1 MQPRVSLR
9 RKRAVPKRTALLT
22 GGIDMKW
29 LRAALGSS
37 VGKKLMM
44 ALTGLAFI
52 GFLAAHL
59 AGNLTIYGGK
69 SAFNGYAEKLQSL
82 GALLNLFRA
91 GLITLAL
98 IHVLTGLY
106 LFLLNRK
113 ARPVGYS
120 TYASAGGRT
129 LSSRTMPYTGIVI
142 LAFVVYHLFN
152 FTFVDK
158 SATTVFDMVAAAFNR
173 PPVMLLYA
181 AMMIVVALH
190 VRHGFWSAFQT
201 LGVNHPQWMP
211 AVMAASIVAGV
222 IVALGFGL
230 LPLVV
235 ALRY

>member
-1 MQPRVSLR
+1 MNWIA
-9 RKRAVPKRTALLT
+9 AVLA
-22 GGIDMKW
+22 
-29 LRAALGSS
+29 SS

-69 SAFNGYAEKLQSL
+69 AAFNGYADKLQSL
-82 GALLNLFRA
+82 GALLHVFRA
-91 GLITLAL
+91 GLITFAL
-98 IHVLTGLY
+98 VHVLTGLY
-106 LFLLNRK
+106 LFWLNRR
-113 ARPVGYS
+113 ARPVGYGA
-120 TYASAGGRT
+120 YASAGGRT

-142 LAFVVYHLFN
+142 LAFVVYHLFH

-158 SATTVFDMVAAAFNR
+158 SATTVFDMVTAAFNR
-173 PPVMLLYA
+173 PLIMLLYA
-181 AMMIVVALH
+181 ALMIVVAFH

-201 LGVNHPQWMP
+201 LGINHPKWMP
-211 AVMAASIVAGV
+211 AVSAASIAAGV
-222 IVALGFGL
+222 VVALGFGM

>member
-1 MQPRVSLR
+1 MN
-9 RKRAVPKRTALLT
+9 
-22 GGIDMKW
+22 W
-29 LRAALGSS
+29 LAAALASS
-37 VGKKLMM
+37 IGKKLLM

-69 SAFNGYAEKLQSL
+69 AAFNGYAEKLQSL
-82 GALLNLFRA
+82 GALLNVFRA
-91 GLITLAL
+91 GLITFAL
-98 IHVLTGLY
+98 VHVLTGLY
-106 LFLLNRK
+106 LFLQNRR
-113 ARPVGYS
+113 ARPVGYDA
-120 TYASAGGRT
+120 YASAGGRT

-142 LAFVVYHLFN
+142 LAFVVYHLFH

-173 PPVMLLYA
+173 PLIMLLYA
-181 AMMIVVALH
+181 ALMVVVALH

-201 LGVNHPQWMP
+201 LGINHPKWMP
-211 AVMAASIVAGV
+211 AVSAASIAAGV
-222 IVALGFGL
+222 VVALGFGM

>member
-1 MQPRVSLR
+1 MNWIA
-9 RKRAVPKRTALLT
+9 AVLA
-22 GGIDMKW
+22 
-29 LRAALGSS
+29 SS

-69 SAFNGYAEKLQSL
+69 AAFNGYAEKLQSL
-82 GALLNLFRA
+82 GALLHVFRA
-91 GLITLAL
+91 GLITFAL
-98 IHVLTGLY
+98 VHVLTGLY
-106 LFLLNRK
+106 LFWLNRR
-113 ARPVGYS
+113 ARPVGYG

-142 LAFVVYHLFN
+142 LAFVVYHLYH

-158 SATTVFDMVAAAFNR
+158 SATTVFDMVTAAFNR
-173 PPVMLLYA
+173 PLIMLLYA
-181 AMMIVVALH
+181 ALMIVVAFH

-201 LGVNHPQWMP
+201 LGINHPKWMP
-211 AVMAASIVAGV
+211 AVSAASIAAGV
-222 IVALGFGL
+222 VVALGFGM

>member
-1 MQPRVSLR
+1 MN
-9 RKRAVPKRTALLT
+9 
-22 GGIDMKW
+22 W
-29 LRAALGSS
+29 LSATLGSS

-69 SAFNGYAEKLQSL
+69 GAFNDYAEKLQSL
-82 GALLNLFRA
+82 GPLLHLFRA
-91 GLITLAL
+91 GLIAFAL
-98 IHVLTGLY
+98 VHILTGLY
-106 LFLLNRK
+106 LFLLNRR
-113 ARPVGYS
+113 ARPVGYRVQ
-120 TYASAGGRT
+120 ASAGGRT

-142 LAFVVYHLFN
+142 LAFVVYHLFH

-173 PPVMLLYA
+173 PATMLLYA
-181 AMMIVVALH
+181 ALMIVVALH

-201 LGVNHPQWMP
+201 FGVNHPKWMP
-211 AVMAASIVAGV
+211 VVTTASIAAGV
-222 IVALGFGL
+222 VVALGFGL

>member
-1 MQPRVSLR
+1 MN
-9 RKRAVPKRTALLT
+9 
-22 GGIDMKW
+22 W
-29 LRAALGSS
+29 LSATLGSS

-69 SAFNGYAEKLQSL
+69 GAFNDYAEKLQSL
-82 GALLNLFRA
+82 GPLLHLFRA
-91 GLITLAL
+91 GLIAFAL
-98 IHVLTGLY
+98 VHILTGLY
-106 LFLLNRK
+106 LFLLNRR
-113 ARPVGYS
+113 ARPVGYRVQ
-120 TYASAGGRT
+120 ASAGGRT

-142 LAFVVYHLFN
+142 LAFVVYHLFH

-173 PPVMLLYA
+173 PATMLLYA
-181 AMMIVVALH
+181 ALMIVVALH

-201 LGVNHPQWMP
+201 FGVNHPKWMP
-211 AVMAASIVAGV
+211 AVTTASIAAGV
-222 IVALGFGL
+222 VVALGFGL

>member
-1 MQPRVSLR
+1 MN
-9 RKRAVPKRTALLT
+9 
-22 GGIDMKW
+22 W
-29 LRAALGSS
+29 LSATLGSS

-69 SAFNGYAEKLQSL
+69 GAFNDYAEKLQSL
-82 GALLNLFRA
+82 GPLLHLFRA
-91 GLITLAL
+91 GLIAFAL
-98 IHVLTGLY
+98 VHILTGLY
-106 LFLLNRK
+106 LFLLNRR
-113 ARPVGYS
+113 ARPVGYRVQ
-120 TYASAGGRT
+120 ASAGGRT

-142 LAFVVYHLFN
+142 LAFVVYHLFH

-173 PPVMLLYA
+173 PAIMLLYA
-181 AMMIVVALH
+181 ALMIVVALH

-201 LGVNHPQWMP
+201 FGVNHPKWMP
-211 AVMAASIVAGV
+211 AVTTASIAAGV
-222 IVALGFGL
+222 VVALGFGL